1 MIHKHIS
8 IKAGQEEAKLT
19 TYFLDNYPEIDPERI
34 RPAVLDLPRRG
45 LSKDFGSG
53 GGGRGDSDVRQ
64 GISRLC
70 AALQRGPHSFSD
82 CVDSTGK
89 ERGMAEGTQPRIP
102 CGFTEN
108 CSMRFFRR
116 RAFGGQSGGILEKNV
131 FKPADW
137 SKPGTNP
144 AKPTAAMLSGN
155 QSPGDYA
162 HRGSFENLL
171 GREATES
178 MLREQSLECQVSRDV
193 PPVFLWHTVTD
204 ETVPVENSMLF
215 ASALR
220 KAQVS
225 FELHLYPRG
234 GHGLSLGTEETRSA
248 GKERLEPAICSWIAL
263 AGEWLERW

>member
-34 RPAVLDLPRRG
+34 RPVVLICPGGAYQKTSDREAEAVAIQMCARGFHACVLRYSVAPIRFPTALIQLAKSVAWLREHSQEFHVDSQKIVVCGFSAGGHLAASLGVFWRRTFLSQLTG
-45 LSKDFGSG
+45 LSPEQI
-53 GGGRGDSDVRQ
+53 RPNRLLLCYPV
-64 GISRLC
+64 IS
-70 AALQRGPHSFSD
+70 S
-82 CVDSTGK
+82 
-89 ERGMAEGTQPRIP
+89 
-102 CGFTEN
+102 
-108 CSMRFFRR
+108 
-116 RAFGGQSGGILEKNV
+116 
-131 FKPADW
+131 
-137 SKPGTNP
+137 
-144 AKPTAAMLSGN
+144 
-155 QSPGDYA
+155 GDYA

-178 MLREQSLECQVSRDV
+178 MLQEQSLECQVSQDV

-220 KAQVS
+220 KVQVS